1 MTENQNRL
9 VSKLSGKADGLILL
23 SYVNRSYITS
33 FSSSDGYCIVKPDEI
48 VFITDFRYYESAC
61 IKQQKGLIDK
71 DIKLVLQG
79 KNVWMQIKE
88 IVSGCKKLMFEE
100 NHVSVAM
107 YENMKKTF
115 SDKELVTGASQL
127 LSECRSIKT
136 SYELSL
142 IKKAQSITDKTY
154 TYMLSFISDNV
165 GKPDFTEKNLALELE
180 YFMYKNGADTKAFDT
195 IAVSGKKSSLPH
207 GTPED
212 VPVSKGFLTMDF
224 GARYCGYCSDMTRTI
239 SIGKPDDEMLKVY
252 NTVLDAQKAAFEK
265 ICADVVGKEPD
276 LAARAVIDGAGYAG
290 TFGHSLGHSLGL
302 EIHESPNF
310 ASGVE
315 TAIPENV
322 VISVEP
328 GIYLEGKFGVRIED
342 IVCVKQGGFENLT
355 HSPKELIVI

>member
-224 GARYCGYCSDMTRTI
+224 GAKVGGYCSDMTRTVY
-239 SIGKPDDEMLKVY
+239 IGKPSDEEVKVY
-252 NTVLDAQKAAFEK
+252 NTVLCAQNAAFPVICGGVIGSEVDKAAR
-265 ICADVVGKEPD
+265 DVIEN
-276 LAARAVIDGAGYAG
+276 AGYKGA
-290 TFGHSLGHSLGL
+290 FGHSLGHSLGMDV
-302 EIHESPNF
+302 HERPNF
-310 ASGVE
+310 SPSEQGW
-315 TAIPENV
+315 IPAGA

-328 GIYLEGKFGVRIED
+328 GIYLEGKYGVRIED
-342 IVCVKQGGFENLT
+342 IVFVKEDGFENLT
-355 HSPKELIVI
+355 HSFKELFVI